1 MRGEESKAV
10 TFSTAK
16 PEIPPHAR
24 RRESRSG
31 CLPFIH
37 GNTSAC
43 AEKSVQYPYSVSVNR
58 KYLRMRGEE
67 DSLLLSFSENGE
79 IPPHARRR
87 GRRFVLPLCGAGN
100 TSACA
105 EKRFPCAILLCG
117 FGKYLRMR
125 GEEYSWA
132 HLNGLTEE
140 IPPHARRRAA
150 QVGGVKSVG
159 GNTSACAEKS
169 TSVVGRGSGCRKY
182 LRMRGEESSSPG
194 ALFSAGRVFRPRG

>member
-1 MRGEESKAV
+1 MRGEEIPSPLSTVSTPEIPPHARRRDRVLHGALDKRGNTSACAEKRTRPEIRQTRLWKYLRMRGEESKAV

-67 DSLLLSFSENGE
+67 FTPLPFRIFAKE

-87 GRRFVLPLCGAGN
+87 VFLTWGFIFCGAGFS
-100 TSACA
+100 TVRVIRCWQGGGH
-105 EKRFPCAILLCG
+105 PC
-117 FGKYLRMR
+117 
-125 GEEYSWA
+125 
-132 HLNGLTEE
+132 
-140 IPPHARRRAA
+140 
-150 QVGGVKSVG
+150 Q
-159 GNTSACAEKS
+159 
-169 TSVVGRGSGCRKY
+169 
-182 LRMRGEESSSPG
+182 
-194 ALFSAGRVFRPRG
+194 

>member
-1 MRGEESKAV
+1 MRGEEHLFSWANTALAEIPPHARRRGPGRKYVRPVYGNTSACAEKRTRPEIRQTRLWKYLRMRGEESKAV

-125 GEEYSWA
+125 GEE
-132 HLNGLTEE
+132 G
-140 IPPHARRRAA
+140 
-150 QVGGVKSVG
+150 
-159 GNTSACAEKS
+159 
-169 TSVVGRGSGCRKY
+169 
-182 LRMRGEESSSPG
+182 
-194 ALFSAGRVFRPRG
+194 